1 MILIF
6 ECLNLHFRKERCIIY
21 DAMDET
27 RAKQQFNYFFRTCK
41 EVGDFLSERFA
52 SEPVP
57 LAKHIPDIK
66 ISNKPKLTH
75 SVYYFNYSQL
85 VPLFF
90 HLIHKVH

>member
-41 EVGDFLSERFA
+41 GSWRLSFGTIRFRTCA
-52 SEPVP
+52 TCETYSRHKNFEQ
-57 LAKHIPDIK
+57 AKTDTLSI
-66 ISNKPKLTH
+66 LL
-75 SVYYFNYSQL
+75 QL
-85 VPLFF
+85 FTVSAIIFSSYT
-90 HLIHKVH
+90 